1 MVGLIV
7 WIRGTKG
14 VGNNSPWPFG
24 SYVSFDFKLAG
35 LARRVGVISI
45 YEKREVHDKI
55 ILPSQ

>member
-1 MVGLIV
+1 MVGHVSRIWV
-7 WIRGTKG
+7 AKR

-45 YEKREVHDKI
+45 YEKREGHDKI